1 MRRSRPRSW
10 AGWRHARRGA
20 RFARAG
26 FWQAHRPRSCEA
38 LGVRVMMLAQSIS
51 PIVGGEERVV
61 EDLSRELIA
70 RGHDVSIATLQQ
82 PGDLTPDEVAGARV
96 HTLRST
102 SYRVTRGHHDTER
115 RHAPPVPDPETVL
128 DLQRVLRRE
137 RPQIVHAH
145 NWIVHSYLPL
155 ARGAQSALVL
165 SLHDYGL
172 VCATRRLRRK
182 DHVCSGPAPVKC
194 QQCAVEH
201 YGVTK
206 GLVAAF
212 GTRSQES
219 RLRRHVDVFL
229 PVSSTVEELCRIHP
243 GEVSRVIPNFIGEL
257 PRAPLAA
264 PRLAQLPEEPFILSF
279 GDVTEDKGAWEL
291 AEAYRELED
300 PPPLVLVGRCYIDEL
315 KSRAGVHAMGAWP
328 HALAIEA
335 LRRSLFS
342 VPPSR
347 WPEPFGLVALEAA
360 AAGKPIVA
368 TEMGGLR
375 DIVVDGETG
384 LVVPAEDR
392 AALAAAMGKLIADE
406 ELRARLGEAARRQA
420 ARFSPAAVVPQ
431 FERAY
436 EVAMTT
442 HRKR

>member
-1 MRRSRPRSW
+1 MRI
-10 AGWRHARRGA
+10 
-20 RFARAG
+20 
-26 FWQAHRPRSCEA
+26 
-38 LGVRVMMLAQSIS
+38 MMLAQSFA

-61 EDLSRELIA
+61 EDLSRELVA

-82 PGDLTPDEVAGARV
+82 PGDVPPGEVAGARV
-96 HTLRST
+96 HALRSS
-102 SYRVTRGHHDTER
+102 SYRVVRSQGDTGR
-115 RHAPPVPDPETVL
+115 RHAPPFPDPETVV
-128 DLQRVLRRE
+128 DLSRVLRRE

-155 ARGAQSALVL
+155 ARGSRSALAL

-182 DHVCSGPAPVKC
+182 NQVCSGPAPIKC
-194 QQCAVEH
+194 QRCAAEH
-201 YGVTK
+201 YGVAK
-206 GLVAAF
+206 GLVAA

-219 RLRRHVDVFL
+219 RLRRRVDVFL
-229 PVSSTVEELCRIHP
+229 PVSSTVEKLCRIRED
-243 GEVSRVIPNFIGEL
+243 EVSRVIPNFIGEL
-257 PRAPLAA
+257 PAAPLQD
-264 PRLAQLPEEPFILSF
+264 PRLEQLPDEPFILYF

-291 AEAYRELED
+291 AEAYRELRE

-315 KSRAGVHAMGAWP
+315 KSRPGVYAMGAWP

-342 VPPSR
+342 VAPSL

-375 DIVVDGETG
+375 DIVIDGETG
-384 LVVPAEDR
+384 LTVPAEDR
-392 AALAAAMGKLIADE
+392 AALAAAMQKLIGDA
-406 ELRARLGEAARRQA
+406 ELRERLGGGARRQA
-420 ARFSPAAVVPQ
+420 AKFSPGAVVPKVEQ
-431 FERAY
+431 AY
-436 EVAMTT
+436 EEALAR
-442 HRKR
+442 HHAQSA

>member
-1 MRRSRPRSW
+1 MRI
-10 AGWRHARRGA
+10 
-20 RFARAG
+20 
-26 FWQAHRPRSCEA
+26 
-38 LGVRVMMLAQSIS
+38 LMLAQSFA

-61 EDLSRELIA
+61 EDLSRELLA
-70 RGHDVSIATLQQ
+70 RGHEVSVATLQQ
-82 PGDLTPDEVAGARV
+82 PGDVTEGEVAGVKV
-96 HTLRST
+96 HPLRSS
-102 SYRVTRGHHDTER
+102 SYRVMRSQRDTER

-128 DLQRVLRRE
+128 DLSRVLRRE

-155 ARGAQSALVL
+155 ARNAHSALAL

-182 DHVCSGPAPVKC
+182 NQVCSGPAPVKC
-194 QQCAVEH
+194 QLCAADH
-201 YGVTK
+201 YGVVK

-229 PVSSTVEELCRIHP
+229 PVSSTVEELCRIR
-243 GEVSRVIPNFIGEL
+243 EDEASRVIPNFIGAL
-257 PRAPLAA
+257 PQAP
-264 PRLAQLPEEPFILSF
+264 PPSDRRLAQLPDEPFILYF

-291 AEAYRELED
+291 AEAYRTLED
-300 PPPLVLVGRCYIDEL
+300 PPPLVLVGRCYIGEL
-315 KSRAGVHAMGAWP
+315 ARRPGVHVMGAWP

-342 VPPSR
+342 VAPSL

-368 TEMGGLR
+368 TAMGGLR
-375 DIVVDGETG
+375 DIVADGETG
-384 LVVPAEDR
+384 LLVPAGDR
-392 AALAAAMGKLIADE
+392 AALAAALQRLIGDPG
-406 ELRARLGEAARRQA
+406 LRERLGAAAHRRAAGFSAEAIVP
-420 ARFSPAAVVPQ
+420 RFEQ
-431 FERAY
+431 AY
-436 EVAMTT
+436 EVALAK
-442 HRKR
+442 HSAR